1 MFPRGSFVIQ
11 LIKKQIFLMAWVVG
25 LGFIALDPWAMAQS
39 EEEAYEYNRQGM
51 IAMSEAEFEEAIVNF
66 QKAAALAK
74 DYQIRD
80 RPLIYTPVFMT
91 AWASEKID
99 RVTEACREFKRFL
112 EIAPPDAV
120 EPTKAEHARDY
131 LNHHCG
137 G

>member
-1 MFPRGSFVIQ
+1 VTP
-11 LIKKQIFLMAWVVG
+11 LKQNKILLFFSTVSLMLVAPV
-25 LGFIALDPWAMAQS
+25 PWAMAQS

-51 IAMSEAEFEEAIVNF
+51 IAMSEAEFEAAIVNF

-99 RVTEACREFKRFL
+99 RVTEACREFQHFL
-112 EIAPPDAV
+112 DIAPPDAV

-131 LNHHCG
+131 LKQHCG